1 MPRAYRLCVAILR
14 PLSVLLTR
22 RDWRGSEHFP
32 DSGGFV
38 VTPNHT
44 SNVDPIAFAHFMVD
58 HGHAPR
64 FLAKESV
71 FRVPVVGRIV
81 RAADQI
87 PVHRGT
93 ARASDAFTS
102 AVTAVEAGK
111 CVAILPEGT
120 LTRDPDLWPMTGKT
134 GAARVALATRCPV
147 IPVAQWGP
155 ERILA
160 PYTKVPHLWP
170 RRTVHVWAGPAVDL
184 SDLYD
189 REVDAQVLREAT
201 DRIMAAITA
210 ILEQIRS
217 EHAPAQRFDPTTNE
231 RNGKGSR
238 RPRRKGGAP

>member
-1 MPRAYRLCVAILR
+1 
-14 PLSVLLTR
+14 
-22 RDWRGSEHFP
+22 
-32 DSGGFV
+32 
-38 VTPNHT
+38 
-44 SNVDPIAFAHFMVD
+44 MVD

-71 FRVPVVGRIV
+71 FRVPVIGRIV

-87 PVHRGT
+87 PVQRGT
-93 ARASDAFTS
+93 ARASDAFSS
-102 AVTAVEAGK
+102 AVTAIETGK

-155 ERILA
+155 QRILA
-160 PYTKVPHLWP
+160 PYTRVPRLWP
-170 RRTVHVWAGPAVDL
+170 RATVHVWVGAPVPRA
-184 SDLYD
+184 DLYD
-189 REVDAQVLREAT
+189 REVDAAVLAEAT

-210 ILEQIRS
+210 ILERIRG
-217 EHAPAQRFDPTTNE
+217 ERAPVQRFDPTRTE

-238 RPRRKGGAP
+238 RPRRRGGAP